1 MKNSKA
7 GRRSLKRYELGN
19 LFFFL
24 GIIAALAILVTFVFR
39 YYGTRDEVSFDESE
53 KGVISE
59 SLSEGSDIG
68 VFYLD
73 TKLSEV
79 NLQYRSRIDIP
90 SRDDG
95 LVRDLFALPGVE
107 SVTINQKMIMI
118 RKAASA
124 RWEGIRLGVRRIVK
138 DHLHI
143 HY

>member
-7 GRRSLKRYELGN
+7 GRRSLKKYELSN

-24 GIIAALAILVTFVFR
+24 GLIAVLAILVTFVFR
-39 YYGTRDEVSFDESE
+39 YYGTRDEAPPDESNI
-53 KGVISE
+53 GVVSE
-59 SLSEGSDIG
+59 SLSAGSDIG

-79 NLQYRSRIDIP
+79 NLQYQSRIEIP
-90 SRDDG
+90 STDDG
-95 LVRDLFALPGVE
+95 LVRGLFDLPGVE

-118 RKAASA
+118 KKTASA
-124 RWEGIRLGVRRIVK
+124 RWENIGPGVRQIVK
-138 DHLHI
+138 KHLHI